1 MARETPVLNGSAMT
15 VLGPVSADELGTVL
29 PHEHILLDTAFL
41 DGPLPDARYPE
52 LWGREVTIDIL
63 GKLHRDATSCR
74 DNMVLDDPLAA
85 AEELT
90 AFADAGGRTVAD
102 ATVAGVGRNPL
113 VVRSIARGT
122 GLNIIAGTGF
132 YIARRHPP
140 FVAHMTAGELADL
153 MVQELTRGMDETDA
167 CAGMIGEIGTGNPVH
182 PEEEKVLRAGCR
194 AQLSTGAPMQVHVQR
209 PGTELPRVHEI
220 LQEEGV
226 PPDRVAILHM
236 DDGVRMALRRRAA
249 EWGYYVSLDCF
260 GVERYLDRVHDV
272 LPRDTQRIAWVV
284 DLIERGH
291 LARILVSQDIWLKM
305 LLKRYGGW
313 GYDHLLVNVLPW
325 MHHLGMTDEQIDRI
339 TVANPAEFFA
349 WRTPV

>member
-1 MARETPVLNGSAMT
+1 MTPGAAAMNGSAMT
-15 VLGPVSADELGTVL
+15 VLGPVSADELGIVL

-52 LWGREVTIDIL
+52 LWGRPVTMEIL

-74 DNMVLDDPLAA
+74 DNMVLDDPVAA
-85 AEELT
+85 AEELN
-90 AFADAGGRTVAD
+90 AFRAAGGLTVAD
-102 ATVAGVGRNPL
+102 ATVTGVGRNPL
-113 VVRSIARGT
+113 VIRSIAKGT
-122 GLNIIAGTGF
+122 GLHVIAGTGF
-132 YIARRHPP
+132 YIARRHPA
-140 FVAHMTAGELADL
+140 FVEHMTADELADL
-153 MVQELTRGMDETDA
+153 MVHELTESMDESGV
-167 CAGMIGEIGTGNPVH
+167 CAGMIGEIGTGNPMH
-182 PEEEKVLRAGCR
+182 PEEEKVLRAASR
-194 AQLSTGAPMQVHVQR
+194 AQLRTGAPIQVHVQR
-209 PGTELPRVHEI
+209 PGAELPRVHEI
-220 LQEEGV
+220 LQDEGV

-236 DDGVRMALRRRAA
+236 DDGVRMSLRRQAA

-260 GVERYLDRVHDV
+260 GVERYLDRIPDV

-291 LARILVSQDIWLKM
+291 LERILISQDIWLKM

-325 MHHLGMTDEQIDRI
+325 MRHLGMTEVQIDRL

-349 WRTPV
+349 WRAPA